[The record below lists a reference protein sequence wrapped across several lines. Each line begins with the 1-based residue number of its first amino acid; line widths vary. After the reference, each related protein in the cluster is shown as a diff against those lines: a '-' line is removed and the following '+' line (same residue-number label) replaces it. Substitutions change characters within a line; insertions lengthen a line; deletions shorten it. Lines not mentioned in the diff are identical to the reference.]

1 MRKAAQISQ
10 TTIEIII
17 VIGIVITLNILGQFY
32 YTRADL
38 TEDEQYTLR
47 KSSRDL
53 VAGLK
58 DLVYIK
64 AYVSPNLP
72 TEAQPALDKLKDL
85 LEEYRAA
92 ASSKLVIQ
100 YINPGDLTEEE
111 KTGLQQK
118 GITERTYTISGANA
132 YAERAAYFDL
142 MIKYIDQDVVIPAV
156 PDKDNLEYEITSA
169 IVKVTSDKTYTIGFL
184 TGHGELTSADALTKL
199 TEPLKKLYTV
209 QDVDL
214 QDGQPVPDNVDVLVI
229 AQPTQAFTE
238 RHRYVIDQF
247 LMRGGKLVVM
257 AYGIQMDQMGGQQ
270 ATYAAV
276 PLESLLGAYGV
287 KIKNDLVADP
297 DYSLLIPV
305 QAQSGPTIVRYALFP
320 FVFSGAGGFP
330 SGSPATRGV
339 GAVAFPYV
347 SSLEI
352 DYGKVPPDSNPEDDV
367 DNVMELMKTSEKSY
381 SYPAPVDLTPQQ
393 DFKALAT
400 DPKKQLI
407 AVQVNGV
414 FTSAFKDKAVPP
426 FDPAPDALEG
436 AVPKPD
442 TAPMTSTSPETS
454 LVVIGNGSFV
464 EDGFLQF
471 LDRFA
476 PLNQFRPSNEIFMT
490 NLLESLTLG
499 ETLIGIRSRAITPRL
514 LKPDT
519 ELKPSQKNALKF
531 WGYIFLPCLVAVI
544 GITRFYLKV
553 QRKRLLAAIQTSS
566 QTPRKER
573 IEPDEEKRED

>member
-10 TTIEIII
+10 TTLEIII

-53 VAGLK
+53 VANLK

-118 GITERTYTISGANA
+118 GITERTYTITGSNA

-142 MIKYIDQDVVIPAV
+142 EIKYLDKFEVIPAV
-156 PDKDNLEYEITSA
+156 PDKDNLEYEITSS
-169 IVKVTSDKTYTIGFL
+169 ILKVLSEKTPTIGFL
-184 TGHGELTSADALTKL
+184 TGHGELPTADALTKL
-199 TEPLKKLYTV
+199 TEPLKKLYAIE
-209 QDVDL
+209 DVDL
-214 QDGQPVPDNVDVLVI
+214 KDGQPVPDNVDVLVI

-257 AYGIQMDQMGGQQ
+257 AYGIQMDQMGEQ
-270 ATYAAV
+270 ATYTPV
-276 PLESLLGAYGV
+276 PLEGLLGAYGV

-297 DYSLLIPV
+297 DLSLLLPL
-305 QAQSGPTIVRYALFP
+305 QAQGGMTIVKYGLFP

-347 SSLEI
+347 SSIEI
-352 DYGKVPPDSNPEDDV
+352 DYGRVPPDPNPEDDV
-367 DNVMELMKTSEKSY
+367 DNVLELMKTSVKSY
-381 SYPAPVDLTPQQ
+381 SYPAPVDLAPQQ
-393 DFKALAT
+393 DFKAMAT
-400 DPKKQLI
+400 DPKKQLV
-407 AVQVNGV
+407 AVQLNGV
-414 FTSAFKDKAVPP
+414 FTSAFKDRAVPP
-426 FDPAPDALEG
+426 FDPAPDAPEG
-436 AVPKPD
+436 AVPRPD
-442 TAPMTSTSPETS
+442 IAPMTSSSPETS

-471 LDRFA
+471 LDRFT

-490 NLLESLTLG
+490 NLIESLTLG
-499 ETLIGIRSRAITPRL
+499 ETLIGIRSRAITPRP
-514 LKPDT
+514 LKPET
-519 ELKPSQKNALKF
+519 ELKPSQKNGLKF
-531 WGYIFLPCLVAVI
+531 WGYFFLPCLVAVI

-553 QRKRLLAAIQTSS
+553 QRKHLLAAIHMSS